1 MKDSQ
6 LADGWQKGFE
16 RHLLQVCGN
25 FTGLWTAFINPQSV
39 WDNSKNAP
47 KFDHVYQKCPNFG
60 HNTKNAQCLSK
71 IPKMP
76 IACGT
81 HKRPE
86 ISWANGADDRG
97 HTLHGHKSD
106 PTNGEL
112 NVCVCCL
119 PVPEKHTKQH
129 RRRCTPL
136 RQDFE
141 REGDDEERS
150 DQV

>member
-1 MKDSQ
+1 MLRSIPCVRAAKVE
-6 LADGWQKGFE
+6 ARG
-16 RHLLQVCGN
+16 
-25 FTGLWTAFINPQSV
+25 TAMEPPGKNQ

-86 ISWANGADDRG
+86 ISWASGADDRG
-97 HTLHGHKSD
+97 HTLHGHTSD
-106 PTNGEL
+106 PTNGAL
-112 NVCVCCL
+112 NVRACCL

-129 RRRCTPL
+129 RRGHAPL

-141 REGDDEERS
+141 RVSDDGLLI
-150 DQV
+150 